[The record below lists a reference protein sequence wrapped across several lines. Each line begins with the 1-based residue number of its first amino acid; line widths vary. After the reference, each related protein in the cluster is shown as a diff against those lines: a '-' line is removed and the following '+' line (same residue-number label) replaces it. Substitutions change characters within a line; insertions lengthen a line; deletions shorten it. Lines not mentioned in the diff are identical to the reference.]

1 MANRLPTASPKIL
14 LLDNFDSFTHIL
26 ADYFLQLG
34 ANLTIVRN
42 DATMDSLI
50 AQNFE
55 AVILSPGPG
64 TPADAGIMQEVIQHY
79 HSKVPMLG
87 ICLGHQAIGEFFGA
101 SLVRALQPMHGKLSA
116 ISIIPDPIFS
126 GIDAP
131 WTVVRYHSLIL
142 TQLPPTLVALAFG
155 KAGNF
160 LHQHPTFVK
169 WQEKFTGVVL
179 ILLGLKV
186 AFLKKS

>member
-34 ANLTIVRN
+34 ANLSIVRN
-42 DATMDSLI
+42 DVTLDSLI

-64 TPADAGIMQEVIQHY
+64 TPTDAGIMQEVIQHY
-79 HSKVPMLG
+79 HTKVPMLG

-101 SLVRALQPMHGKLSA
+101 SLDRKS
-116 ISIIPDPIFS
+116 
-126 GIDAP
+126 
-131 WTVVRYHSLIL
+131 VV
-142 TQLPPTLVALAFG
+142 
-155 KAGNF
+155 
-160 LHQHPTFVK
+160 
-169 WQEKFTGVVL
+169 
-179 ILLGLKV
+179 
-186 AFLKKS
+186 